1 MNTNRRLRNMYYYKL
16 LIYNNIKMQENQITF
31 DSTKLK
37 SLMLQDTD
45 ITLAKSI
52 NNSEIEFNALGMTIH
67 SSTTIKWDNLQVK
80 DAN

>member
-1 MNTNRRLRNMYYYKL
+1 
-16 LIYNNIKMQENQITF
+16 MQENQITF

>member
-1 MNTNRRLRNMYYYKL
+1 MYYYKL